1 MICTPVRHGLPPI
14 KYCSCVPDDERIGLG
29 FAPTVDTQY
38 LKMAELSPSQRTAS
52 TARFLL
58 GTGSLVALEAMWQ
71 GSVARTLIASAVLA
85 MGGTLLFF
93 AKRAD

>member
-1 MICTPVRHGLPPI
+1 MRFRAHSRSVA
-14 KYCSCVPDDERIGLG
+14 PDAGQS
-29 FAPTVDTQY
+29 VNTQY
-38 LKMAELSPSQRTAS
+38 RTPKMAELSPSQRTAS

-58 GTGSLVALEAMWQ
+58 GTGSLVAFEAMWQ
-71 GSVARTLIASAVLA
+71 GSVARTLLASAVLA

>member
-1 MICTPVRHGLPPI
+1 MRPHPDSRSVARTPASRSIP
-14 KYCSCVPDDERIGLG
+14 
-29 FAPTVDTQY
+29 
-38 LKMAELSPSQRTAS
+38 KMSELSPSQRTAS

-71 GSVARTLIASAVLA
+71 GSVARTLLASAVLA

>member
-1 MICTPVRHGLPPI
+1 MNCTPVRHWLPPI
-14 KYCSCVPDDERIGLG
+14 KNCSCVPDDERIGLG
-29 FAPTVDTQY
+29 FSPTVETQY
-38 LKMAELSPSQRTAS
+38 PKMAELSPSQRTAS